1 MASVSKQG
9 LLTAYRRLLKPLVR
23 ILIRNGVTYG
33 EFSEAA
39 KLAFIDSVHDDSFSN
54 SNLSSD
60 QISALTGFNGDEVS
74 RLTEK
79 SNLPQEE
86 LDTDLDRMV
95 GLIHEWNTGSDFTG
109 PYGIPL
115 ELKFNN
121 SRERPSFSD
130 LVDRHFPSN
139 STGRVLEELTRI
151 EALIETEPGWYR
163 ILARAYKQDA
173 DSAESIEAF
182 IRSTQTY
189 IEVLDNNIREEN
201 PASKFFEREVYTERG
216 IRPENLPRFK
226 RFFSGKAQQLLE
238 EIDNWIALQDA
249 PDQDNGIRTGL
260 AIFHYTREDE
270 TDEQRKTN

>member
-1 MASVSKQG
+1 MSSVSKQG

-39 KLAFIDSVHDDSFSN
+39 KLAFIDSIHDDSFTNSKPSN
-54 SNLSSD
+54 E
-60 QISALTGFNGDEVS
+60 QISALTGFDDAEVL
-74 RLTEK
+74 RLIEK
-79 SNLPQEE
+79 RSLPKEE
-86 LDTDLDRMV
+86 LDTKLDQMV
-95 GLIHEWNTGSDFTG
+95 GLIHEWNTSPEFTG

-115 ELKFNN
+115 ELKLNG

-130 LVDRHFPSN
+130 LVDRHFPPN
-139 STGRVLEELTRI
+139 STREVLEELIRI
-151 EALIETEPGWYR
+151 KALIETEPGWYR
-163 ILARAYKQDA
+163 VLARAYKQEA

-189 IEVLDNNIREEN
+189 IEVLDNNIREDSLAN
-201 PASKFFEREVYTERG
+201 KFFEREVYTERG

-238 EIDNWIALQDA
+238 EIDNWIALLDA
-249 PDQDNGIRTGL
+249 PDKDNGIRTGL

-270 TDEQRKTN
+270 TEES